1 MKFAERMKLL
11 APSATFAVN
20 TKALELKAQGI
31 QVISLA
37 VGEPDAPTPAHIC
50 EAAKKA
56 IDENFSKYTPVNG
69 ILELRQAV
77 CGYFKRQYG
86 VVCAKPAG
94 AFYLFPDV
102 SALYTPEI
110 PDSTAMCTYL
120 LEKAHVACVPGEAF
134 GDPNCIR
141 LSYAVSDDI
150 LMDALRR
157 MREALYN

>member
-1 MKFAERMKLL
+1 MPGWRVGFTLAHEDLIKQCSKL
-11 APSATFAVN
+11 
-20 TKALELKAQGI
+20 QGHMT
-31 QVISLA
+31 S
-37 VGEPDAPTPAHIC
+37 HIC
-50 EAAKKA
+50 SIAQKAGVAAL
-56 IDENFSKYTPVNG
+56 DGSYDCVDDM
-69 ILELRQAV
+69 RQSFIRRRDMAMEEISTWP
-77 CGYFKRQYG
+77 G
-86 VVCAKPAG
+86 VICAKPAG

-141 LSYAVSDDI
+141 LSYAVADEI

-157 MREALYN
+157 MKEALYN